1 MLTEVQN
8 FSELIEYIKELHA
21 QYEYTKDCRCCDYDT
36 ILANQTNIK
45 YPCLWVEDTPNV
57 RESEEGDTLEYTFTL
72 SMLIQETSLEKDR
85 LAQSLLSL
93 QKLINFVKRMKAEA
107 NGLGYEIIAQEYEKD
122 FSLSVDKD
130 TRWRVEITVTFHNCE
145 QLEASD
151 WKDL

>member
-1 MLTEVQN
+1 MLEVQN
-8 FSELIEYIKELHA
+8 YSQLIAYLKALHA
-21 QYEYTKDCRCCDYDT
+21 QYKYTKDFRCCDYDT

-57 RESEEGDTLEYTFTL
+57 KESEEGDTLEYTFTL
-72 SMLIQETSLEKDR
+72 SMLIQQTILEKDR
-85 LAQSLLSL
+85 LEQSLLSL

-107 NGLGYEIIAQEYEKD
+107 NELGYEIIAQEYEKD
-122 FSLSVDKD
+122 FSLSVDTD

-145 QLEASD
+145 EVEVSD